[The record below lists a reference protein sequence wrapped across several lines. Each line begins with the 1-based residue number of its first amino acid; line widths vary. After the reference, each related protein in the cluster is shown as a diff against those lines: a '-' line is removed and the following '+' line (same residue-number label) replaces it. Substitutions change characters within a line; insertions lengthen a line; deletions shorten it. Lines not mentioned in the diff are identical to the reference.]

1 MLSMETLVSLPAYVH
16 EHDLHIRPYSLRRG
30 YLYGTN
36 TPAVVRER
44 GVLCRRAIIHVELRT
59 RRVARHG
66 DRRRNDRGALRQP
79 EHERKPYFSPR
90 RCRVHTRVHAAR
102 RHRKSWRLFTWY
114 VHDIDVR
121 RKPGDRAVPRDINN
135 VRVRKEKSMKNQ
147 VNVIERIS
155 QGRKAA

>member
-66 DRRRNDRGALRQP
+66 DRRRNDRARCGNQNTS
-79 EHERKPYFSPR
+79 ESPISR
-90 RCRVHTRVHAAR
+90 LADAVYIHACTPRAATAKVDAYL
-102 RHRKSWRLFTWY
+102 HDTCTISTCVESPAIAPSLETLTMY
-114 VHDIDVR
+114 VC
-121 RKPGDRAVPRDINN
+121 
-135 VRVRKEKSMKNQ
+135 
-147 VNVIERIS
+147 
-155 QGRKAA
+155 GRKNRWKIRLTL